1 MHGSVT
7 SPSRKEESMENRLTV
22 LRAERKLS
30 QAQLAKDAGISRT
43 TLSAIE
49 NGNVKPDFDTIAK
62 LVKAL
67 NVPANAIFL
76 ALDVV

>member
-1 MHGSVT
+1 
-7 SPSRKEESMENRLTV
+7 MENRLTV

-49 NGNVKPDFDTIAK
+49 NGNVKPDFDTIAT